1 MFDAAIAALPEQWQM
16 VARIMTFLIDWIPE
30 AQAALV
36 AYVWN
41 LGSGSGTLLSRIL
54 LLLPALLVVVGIW
67 STMVALYTLPFR
79 SHRREFLT
87 ALVMLWWEVGRSI
100 WLFWVG
106 FIRFAWM
113 LVGWTWGLLKLSLS
127 LSFKAIRFVFLT
139 PFAFMDWLG
148 RKYFK
153 PGVPWFAFVLTIA
166 WCALESVIFTY
177 ALLPLVSEVFYDLSG
192 VEARNVIAPILFFF
206 LFAVITGSYAMV
218 QALSD
223 AMRDKDYKA
232 LVQLVIVEFS
242 VMFFEVI
249 FLYRELI
256 DALTPWIASS
266 TGVRL
271 GFFSTLA
278 FASIG
283 WIGIRSMT
291 WFFFARYGTPALL
304 AVVARQTIAVESTS
318 PEPRPQSPEPDWWRG
333 PINALKAEHEWFR
346 ASAREILELLSL
358 PVLQMLAC
366 AINCATTVITSQ
378 AAFKLPFTKLEEV
391 MIQDTLAQI
400 LHVRRPYASQVE
412 QDNR

>member
-1 MFDAAIAALPEQWQM
+1 MLDAAIATLPEQWQI
-16 VARIMTFLIDWIPE
+16 VAVLIAWIPD

-36 AYVWN
+36 SLVWN
-41 LGSGSGTLLSRIL
+41 LGYGFGTLLSRIL
-54 LLLPALLVVVGIW
+54 LLLPALLVVVAIW
-67 STMVALYTLPFR
+67 CTMLSLYTVPFR
-79 SHRREFLT
+79 SGRREFLT

-106 FIRFAWM
+106 FVRFFWM
-113 LVGWTWGLLKLSLS
+113 LVGWTWGLVKLSLS
-127 LSFKAIRFVFLT
+127 LFVKAIRYVFLT

-153 PGVPWFAFVLTIA
+153 PGVPWFAFLLTIA
-166 WCALESVIFTY
+166 WCALESLIFTY

-218 QALSD
+218 QALAD
-223 AMRDKDYKA
+223 AMDSKNYKQ
-232 LVQLVIVEFS
+232 LVQLTIVEVS

-256 DALTPWIASS
+256 DALTPWIASQ

-283 WIGIRSMT
+283 WIGIRAMT

-304 AVVARQTIAVESTS
+304 AVVARQTLGVEVA
-318 PEPRPQSPEPDWWRG
+318 PEEERPHAPEPDWWRG

-346 ASAREILELLSL
+346 AG
-358 PVLQMLAC
+358 
-366 AINCATTVITSQ
+366 
-378 AAFKLPFTKLEEV
+378 
-391 MIQDTLAQI
+391 
-400 LHVRRPYASQVE
+400 
-412 QDNR
+412 